1 MTNTLTPNQ
10 MLLQQH
16 YEDGKWL
23 PLTAYLRKLLN
34 KELESCHPWGVK
46 LGSFSVEDFE
56 KVFEWDLKHSVR
68 VSEAVYAED
77 FVYEFEVD
85 KPEDIDAYAS
95 GKRRVPEEKD
105 GEWDD
110 FLSENIIR
118 SNEPELIPTYQVSNL
133 RLKDVP
139 KRKTY
144 RVRFDVSL
152 PVDVCMNDWVDTFVA
167 LPAEVRA
174 HLESPADYQE
184 LN

>member
-23 PLTAYLRKLLN
+23 PLTAYLRALLN
-34 KELESCHPWGVK
+34 EEHLGGWVI

-56 KVFEWDLKHSVR
+56 KVFEWDLKNYIR
-68 VSEAVYAED
+68 VSESVYAED
-77 FVYEFEVD
+77 LVYEFEVD
-85 KPEDIDAYAS
+85 KPEDIDAYLS
-95 GKRRVPEEKD
+95 GKRMVPEPED
-105 GEWDD
+105 GVWDD
-110 FLSENIIR
+110 FLSMDVIR
-118 SNEPELIPTYQVSNL
+118 SNEPELIRTYQVSKL

-144 RVRFDVSL
+144 RVRFDISL
-152 PVDVCMNDWVDTFVA
+152 PADVSIQEVA
-167 LPAEVRA
+167 DSTIAVPVELGA